1 MGIANMKRQV
11 MMKIINSK
19 HLKFIFPL
27 LEKVNFTLFHFDE
40 RMHMAHPGQEDPDQI
55 YYVIRPRGVQEG
67 LLSTYYF
74 VMDRIYYAQTHH
86 YIPYV
91 DFDSDKCQY
100 HINTTVNGTTNAW
113 EYFFKQPSDLTKE
126 ELNRKKNVLLS
137 GWIYHKERNA
147 FYLPKD
153 FHDPHYD
160 ITEKVCQKYGR
171 FNDDIQKMADDK
183 YRELFGEASDVLG
196 IFIRGTDYVALKPKG
211 HPIQPSVEQVIEKAN
226 EWIDQKH
233 LKHVFLVTEDYSY
246 VEAFRQSLH
255 SSFQCSD
262 NDFVKDYDSHDYVS
276 SAFKDDAYSRG
287 LNYLIRLI
295 LLSKCQYFISSI
307 TNGSLY
313 SYLIK
318 EYPFK
323 EEYWFELGVYE

>member
-1 MGIANMKRQV
+1 MKRQV
-11 MMKIINSK
+11 MMKVINSK
-19 HLKFIFPL
+19 HLKFIFPF

-40 RMHMAHPGQEDPDQI
+40 RMHMTHPGKEDPNQT
-55 YYVIRPRGVQEG
+55 YYVIRPRGAQEG

-74 VMDRIYYAQTHH
+74 VMDRIYYAKTHG

-100 HINTTVNGTTNAW
+100 HMDKPINGITNAW
-113 EYFFKQPSDLTKE
+113 EYFFKQPSNVTKE
-126 ELNRKKNVLLS
+126 DLQKKKNVLLS
-137 GWIYHKERNA
+137 GWSYHNDPHA

-160 ITEKVCQKYGR
+160 ITKKVCQKYGA
-171 FNDDIQKMADDK
+171 FNDDIQKLADEK
-183 YRELFGEASDVLG
+183 YQELFGEADDVLG

-211 HPIQPSVEQVIEKAN
+211 HPIQPTVDMVIEKAN

-246 VEAFRQSLH
+246 VEAFTHSLH
-255 SSFQCSD
+255 TSFKCSD
-262 NDFVKDYDSHDYVS
+262 NDFVKNYNANDYVS
-276 SAFKDDAYSRG
+276 SAFSDNAYTRG

-295 LLSKCQYFISSI
+295 LLSKCQYLISSV

-318 EYPFK
+318 KQDYQD
-323 EEYWFELGVYE
+323 EYWFELGLYE